1 MNKKVYPIL
10 LAFLCMGFG
19 DLGGPLKS
27 LFETSFGLSSTVAT
41 LVTTTLTFGMFGLLA
56 IPMGIVQYKK
66 GKAFV
71 LSLGL
76 FTAVAGMVVGMIGV
90 EVNVYTASI
99 ALLLMGAGA
108 AMLQVSGNP
117 IMRDVSAEGKFSKNL
132 SIAQGIKSIGTL
144 STALI
149 PLLAALLIT
158 REAGWLNRG
167 YSWRIMF
174 PIFGAVLL
182 VTGIWLLAL
191 NIKEK
196 ADAKVK
202 PTTFGTSFKALADPY
217 IAIMTLSIFIYVGI
231 EVCLFANAATYL
243 GNIHGL
249 NDLSLVAAEKQSKI
263 LDFFIKIGLNDISLL
278 ATVAA
283 MSSLIVGRIVGGF
296 ILGKV
301 DPKKFFIVTTVV
313 ALIGFCGFLITSSQ
327 VFTWIALVVAGLGLA
342 NIFPLIFS
350 ITIDDRPN
358 YQNEISG
365 LMVTAII
372 GGAIVPLAMAAITDA
387 VNKGVAEGATK
398 IGVVYGFLWPI
409 ALLVFLAGV
418 AFVVLAKGK
427 KKEA

>member
-27 LFETSFGLSSTVAT
+27 LFESSFGLSSTVAT
-41 LVTTTLTFGMFGLLA
+41 LVTTTLTLAMFGLLA

-66 GKAFV
+66 GKVFV
-71 LSLGL
+71 LALGL
-76 FTAVAGMVVGMIGV
+76 FTAVAGMIVGMIGV
-90 EVNVYTASI
+90 EINVYTASI

-117 IMRDVSAEGKFSKNL
+117 IMRDVSDEGKFSKNL

-149 PLLAALLIT
+149 PLIAGIWIT
-158 REAGWLNRG
+158 KEGSWLNRIVKDDGWLNVG
-167 YSWRIMF
+167 NSWRIMF

-182 VTGIWLLAL
+182 ITGIWLLSL

-196 ADAKVK
+196 EDAKIE
-202 PTTFGTSFKALADPY
+202 PTTFGSSFKALADPY

-243 GNIHGL
+243 ESIHGL
-249 NDLSLVAAEKQSKI
+249 ED
-263 LDFFIKIGLNDISLL
+263 IGLL

-296 ILGKV
+296 LLGKL
-301 DPKKFFIVTTVV
+301 DPKKFFLGTSLL
-313 ALIGFCGFLITSSQ
+313 ALLGFCGFLITSSQ
-327 VFTWIALVVAGLGLA
+327 VFTWIALVIAGLGLA

-350 ITIDDRPN
+350 ITIDDRPVF
-358 YQNEISG
+358 QNEISG

-372 GGAIVPLAMAAITDA
+372 GGAFVPLAMAAISDA
-387 VNKGVAEGATK
+387 VNKGLAESARQVGVA
-398 IGVVYGFLWPI
+398 YGFLWPI
-409 ALLVFLAGV
+409 ALLVFISGV
-418 AFVVLAKGK
+418 AFVVLAKNK
-427 KKEA
+427 NKEA